1 VEPNL
6 KRHHYNNI
14 SVGFSFTPYLPN
26 DFSLLSTSILKFLE
40 AEEPYLQRHHYANEV
55 QERVMPGCG
64 KAGPLLLP
72 LYLQFN

>member
-1 VEPNL
+1 VSDFPPRL
-6 KRHHYNNI
+6 TYPTI
-14 SVGFSFTPYLPN
+14 
-26 DFSLLSTSILKFLE
+26 FSLLSTSILKFLE
-40 AEEPYLQRHHYANEV
+40 AQEPYLQRHHYANEV